1 MRPTSGNPGR
11 AAGETRTRADSV
23 RRGGFVSESSIQTPK
38 QGGSKKTEQRLG
50 LFARLALFL
59 RQMVA
64 ELRKVIWPTRKE
76 LITYTWV
83 VMVFVT
89 VVTAIVGVL
98 DFAFTKL
105 VLTVFG

>member
-1 MRPTSGNPGR
+1 M
-11 AAGETRTRADSV
+11 
-23 RRGGFVSESSIQTPK
+23 SESSIQTPR
-38 QGGSKKTEQRLG
+38 QDGSKKAEQRLG

-64 ELRKVIWPTRKE
+64 ELRKVVWPTRKE

-83 VMVFVT
+83 VMIFVA
-89 VVTAIVGVL
+89 VVTAIVGLL

-105 VLTVFG
+105 VLAVFG